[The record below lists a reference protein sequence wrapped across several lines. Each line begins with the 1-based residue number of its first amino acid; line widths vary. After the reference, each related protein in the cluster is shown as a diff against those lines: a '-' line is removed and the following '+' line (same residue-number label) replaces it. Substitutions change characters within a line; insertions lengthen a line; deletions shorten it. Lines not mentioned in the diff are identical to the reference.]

1 MIITFRSI
9 VKRKETRKKTQIQ
22 KKIRFDLMSLL
33 ITFDTHFR
41 S

>member
-22 KKIRFDLMSLL
+22 KKNSLRFNELVDY
-33 ITFDTHFR
+33 I
-41 S
+41 